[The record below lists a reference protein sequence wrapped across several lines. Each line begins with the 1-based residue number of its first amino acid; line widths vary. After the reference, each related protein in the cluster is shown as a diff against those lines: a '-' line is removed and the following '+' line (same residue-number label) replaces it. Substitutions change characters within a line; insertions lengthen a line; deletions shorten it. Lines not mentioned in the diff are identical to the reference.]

1 MKFLSVVSGCYNEEE
16 NVRELYE
23 RITRV
28 FAEELPEYSYE
39 LILIDNC
46 SQDKTVEV
54 LRGICRE
61 DARVKVILNN
71 RNFGHLRS
79 GYHVI
84 LQAKGD
90 AIIAMASDL

>member
-1 MKFLSVVSGCYNEEE
+1 MIHQGVKISVKFLSVVSGCYNEEE
-16 NVRELYE
+16 NIRELYE

-28 FAEELPEYSYE
+28 FAEELLEYSYE

-61 DARVKVILNN
+61 DVRVKVIVNN
-71 RNFGHLRS
+71 RNFGHIR
-79 GYHVI
+79 
-84 LQAKGD
+84 
-90 AIIAMASDL
+90 

>member
-1 MKFLSVVSGCYNEEE
+1 MIDKGARTGVKFLSVVSGCYNEEE

-28 FAEELPEYSYE
+28 FAEQLPGYDYE
-39 LILIDNC
+39 IIVIDNC

-61 DARVKVILNN
+61 DRRVKVIVNN
-71 RNFGHLRS
+71 RNFGHIRS
-79 GYHVI
+79 GGNDDRHCR
-84 LQAKGD
+84 
-90 AIIAMASDL
+90 